1 MQYTP
6 YPNLTNYTYHDGTW
20 KISPHQKG
28 YKEDL
33 VDREI
38 QKGVKEMV
46 QKSVKKDMRDFLDT
60 TGNKPDLNKLKKDL
74 YKKTIKVLRYGFSLF
89 EDSPK
94 ADTTHIVNFMEQ
106 LFFCLTTLAEQKDW
120 VRITTEDDKIIYTLH
135 KHNKLIIS
143 ITDNELFNDLQGW
156 MIEIPKGRIGVV
168 CRKDDYRFKIETDD
182 TVVRDQDFNLIATRQ
197 FTTKM
202 SDVFRSVVD
211 FLNFKE

>member
-6 YPNLTNYTYHDGTW
+6 YPNLTNYTCHDGIW
-20 KISPHQKG
+20 KISPQQP
-28 YKEDL
+28 KEHPVDL
-33 VDREI
+33 NI
-38 QKGVKEMV
+38 QKKV
-46 QKSVKKDMRDFLDT
+46 QEDARDFLDT

-74 YKKTIKVLRYGFSLF
+74 YRKTIKVLRYGFSLF
-89 EDSPK
+89 EDSHK
-94 ADTTHIVNFMEQ
+94 ADSTPIVNFMEQ
-106 LFFCLTTLAEQKDW
+106 LFFGLTTIAEHKDW
-120 VRITTEDDKIIYTLH
+120 MRITTDEDKIIYTLH

-182 TVVRDQDFNLIATRQ
+182 TVVRDQDFNLITNRQ

-202 SDVFRSVVD
+202 SEVFRTVVD
-211 FLNFKE
+211 YLNH

>member
-20 KISPHQKG
+20 KTGPHQKG

-33 VDREI
+33 VDRKI
-38 QKGVKEMV
+38 QKKV
-46 QKSVKKDMRDFLDT
+46 QEDTRDFLDT

-74 YKKTIKVLRYGFSLF
+74 YRKTIKVLRYGFSLF

-94 ADTTHIVNFMEQ
+94 ADSTPIVNFMEQ
-106 LFFCLTTLAEQKDW
+106 LFFGLTTIAEHKDW
-120 VRITTEDDKIIYTLH
+120 MRITTDEDKIIYTLH

-182 TVVRDQDFNLIATRQ
+182 TVVRDQDFNLITNRQ

-202 SDVFRSVVD
+202 SEVFRTVVD
-211 FLNFKE
+211 YLNH

>member
-1 MQYTP
+1 MQYAP
-6 YPNLTNYTYHDGTW
+6 YPNLTNYTCHDGIW
-20 KISPHQKG
+20 KINHQPSKG
-28 YKEDL
+28 GV

-38 QKGVKEMV
+38 QKKV
-46 QKSVKKDMRDFLDT
+46 QEDARDFLDT

-94 ADTTHIVNFMEQ
+94 ADSTPIVNFMEQ
-106 LFFCLTTLAEQKDW
+106 LFFGLTTIAEHKDW
-120 VRITTEDDKIIYTLH
+120 MRITTDEDKIIYTLH

-156 MIEIPKGRIGVV
+156 MIETPKGRIGVV
-168 CRKDDYRFKIETDD
+168 CRKDDYRFKIETDG
-182 TVVRDQDFNLIATRQ
+182 TIVRDQDFNLITNRQ

-202 SDVFRSVVD
+202 SEVFRTVVD
-211 FLNFKE
+211 YLNH

>member
-1 MQYTP
+1 MQYAP

-20 KISPHQKG
+20 KIGPHQKG
-28 YKEDL
+28 YKEDI
-33 VDREI
+33 VNRDI
-38 QKGVKEMV
+38 AKKV
-46 QKSVKKDMRDFLDT
+46 QEDTHGFLDT

-94 ADTTHIVNFMEQ
+94 ADSTPIVNFMEQ
-106 LFFCLTTLAEQKDW
+106 LFFSLTTIAEHKDW
-120 VRITTEDDKIIYTLH
+120 MRITTDEDKIIYTLH
-135 KHNKLIIS
+135 KHNILIIS

-156 MIEIPKGRIGVV
+156 MIEIPIGRIGVV

-182 TVVRDQDFNLIATRQ
+182 VVVRDQDFNLIATRQ

>member
-6 YPNLTNYTYHDGTW
+6 YPNLTNYTCHDGIW
-20 KISPHQKG
+20 KISPQQP
-28 YKEDL
+28 KEYPVDL
-33 VDREI
+33 NI
-38 QKGVKEMV
+38 QKKV
-46 QKSVKKDMRDFLDT
+46 QEDTHGFLDT

-94 ADTTHIVNFMEQ
+94 TDSTPIVNFMEQ
-106 LFFCLTTLAEQKDW
+106 LFFCLTTLAEHKEW
-120 VRITTEDDKIIYTLH
+120 MRVTTEDDKIIYTLH
-135 KHNKLIIS
+135 KHNKLVIS

-168 CRKDDYRFKIETDD
+168 CRKDDYRFKIEADN
-182 TVVRDQDFNLIATRQ
+182 TVIRDQDFNLITNRQ

-202 SDVFRSVVD
+202 SDVFQSVVD

>member
-6 YPNLTNYTYHDGTW
+6 YPNLTNYTCHDGIW
-20 KISPHQKG
+20 KISPQQL
-28 YKEDL
+28 KEYPVYL
-33 VDREI
+33 NI
-38 QKGVKEMV
+38 QKKV
-46 QKSVKKDMRDFLDT
+46 QEDTRDFLDT

-94 ADTTHIVNFMEQ
+94 ADTTSIVNFMEQ
-106 LFFCLTTLAEQKDW
+106 LFFGLTTIAEHKDW
-120 VRITTEDDKIIYTLH
+120 MRITTDEDKIIYTLH

-182 TVVRDQDFNLIATRQ
+182 TVVRDQDFNLITNRQ

-202 SDVFRSVVD
+202 SDVFRTVVD
-211 FLNFKE
+211 YLNH

>member
-20 KISPHQKG
+20 NINHQPSKG
-28 YKEDL
+28 DV

-38 QKGVKEMV
+38 QKSV
-46 QKSVKKDMRDFLDT
+46 QEDTQGFLDT

-74 YKKTIKVLRYGFSLF
+74 YRKTIKVLRYGFSLF

-94 ADTTHIVNFMEQ
+94 ADSTPIVNFMEQ
-106 LFFCLTTLAEQKDW
+106 LFFSLTTIAEHKDW
-120 VRITTEDDKIIYTLH
+120 MRITTDEDKIIYTLH
-135 KHNKLIIS
+135 KHNILIIS

-156 MIEIPKGRIGVV
+156 MIEIPIGRIGVV

-202 SDVFRSVVD
+202 NDVFQSVVD

>member
-6 YPNLTNYTYHDGTW
+6 YPNLTNYTCHDGIW
-20 KISPHQKG
+20 KISPQQKHQQSKD
-28 YKEDL
+28 DL
-33 VDREI
+33 ADRKI
-38 QKGVKEMV
+38 
-46 QKSVKKDMRDFLDT
+46 QKSVKKDMQDFLDT

-74 YKKTIKVLRYGFSLF
+74 YRKTIKVLHYGFSLF

-94 ADTTHIVNFMEQ
+94 ADSTPIVNFMEQ
-106 LFFCLTTLAEQKDW
+106 LFFCLTTLAEHKDW
-120 VRITTEDDKIIYTLH
+120 MRITTDDDKIIYTLH

-202 SDVFRSVVD
+202 SDVFQSVVD

>member
-1 MQYTP
+1 MQHTP
-6 YPNLTNYTYHDGTW
+6 YPNLTNYAYHDGTW
-20 KISPHQKG
+20 KISPQQP
-28 YKEDL
+28 KEHPVDL
-33 VDREI
+33 NI
-38 QKGVKEMV
+38 QKKV
-46 QKSVKKDMRDFLDT
+46 QEDARDFLDT

-74 YKKTIKVLRYGFSLF
+74 YRKTIKVIHYGFSLF

-94 ADTTHIVNFMEQ
+94 TDSTPIVNFMEQ
-106 LFFCLTTLAEQKDW
+106 LFFGLTTIAEHKDW
-120 VRITTEDDKIIYTLH
+120 MRITTEDDKIIYTLH

-182 TVVRDQDFNLIATRQ
+182 TVVRDQDFNLITNRQ

-202 SDVFRSVVD
+202 SEVFRTVVD
-211 FLNFKE
+211 YLNH

>member
-20 KISPHQKG
+20 NISPHQKG
-28 YKEDL
+28 YKDNL
-33 VDREI
+33 VDRDI
-38 QKGVKEMV
+38 QKKV
-46 QKSVKKDMRDFLDT
+46 QEDTQGFLDT

-74 YKKTIKVLRYGFSLF
+74 YRKTIKVLRYGFSLF

-94 ADTTHIVNFMEQ
+94 ADSTPIVNFMEQ
-106 LFFCLTTLAEQKDW
+106 LFFSLTTIAEHKDW
-120 VRITTEDDKIIYTLH
+120 MRITTDEDKIIYTLH

-143 ITDNELFNDLQGW
+143 ITDNELFNNLQGW
-156 MIEIPKGRIGVV
+156 LIEIPKGRIGVV

-182 TVVRDQDFNLIATRQ
+182 TVVRDQDFNLITNRQ

-202 SDVFRSVVD
+202 SEVFRTVVD
-211 FLNFKE
+211 YLNH

>member
-1 MQYTP
+1 MQYAP
-6 YPNLTNYTYHDGTW
+6 YPNLTNYTCHDGIW
-20 KISPHQKG
+20 KISPQQP
-28 YKEDL
+28 KEYPVDL
-33 VDREI
+33 NI
-38 QKGVKEMV
+38 QKKV
-46 QKSVKKDMRDFLDT
+46 QEDTHGFLDT

-74 YKKTIKVLRYGFSLF
+74 YKKTIKVLHYGFSLF

-94 ADTTHIVNFMEQ
+94 ADSTPIVNFMEQ
-106 LFFCLTTLAEQKDW
+106 LFFCLTTIAEHKDW
-120 VRITTEDDKIIYTLH
+120 MRITTEDDKIIYTLH

-182 TVVRDQDFNLIATRQ
+182 TVVRDQDFNLITNRQ

-202 SDVFRSVVD
+202 SEVFRTVVD
-211 FLNFKE
+211 YLNY

>member
-6 YPNLTNYTYHDGTW
+6 YPNLTNYTYHDVTW
-20 KISPHQKG
+20 NINHQPSKG
-28 YKEDL
+28 DV

-38 QKGVKEMV
+38 QKSV
-46 QKSVKKDMRDFLDT
+46 QKDTQGFLDT

-74 YKKTIKVLRYGFSLF
+74 YRKTIKVIHYGFSLF

-94 ADTTHIVNFMEQ
+94 ADNTPVVNFMEQ
-106 LFFCLTTLAEQKDW
+106 VFICLTTIAEHKDW
-120 VRITTEDDKIIYTLH
+120 MRITTEDDKIIYTLH
-135 KHNKLIIS
+135 KHNKLVIS

-182 TVVRDQDFNLIATRQ
+182 TVVRDQDFNLITNRQ

-202 SDVFRSVVD
+202 SEVFRTVVD
-211 FLNFKE
+211 YLNH

>member
-1 MQYTP
+1 MQHKP
-6 YPNLTNYTYHDGTW
+6 YPNLTNYTCHDGTW
-20 KISPHQKG
+20 NINHQPSKG
-28 YKEDL
+28 GV

-38 QKGVKEMV
+38 QKSVKE
-46 QKSVKKDMRDFLDT
+46 DTHGFLDT

-74 YKKTIKVLRYGFSLF
+74 YRKTIKVLRYGFSLF

-94 ADTTHIVNFMEQ
+94 ADSTPIVDFMEQ
-106 LFFCLTTLAEQKDW
+106 LFFGLTTIAEHKDW
-120 VRITTEDDKIIYTLH
+120 MRITIDEDKIIYTLH

-156 MIEIPKGRIGVV
+156 MVEIPKGRIGVV

-182 TVVRDQDFNLIATRQ
+182 TVVRDQDFNLIANRQ

-202 SDVFRSVVD
+202 DEVFRTVVD
-211 FLNFKE
+211 YLNH

>member
-20 KISPHQKG
+20 KIGPHQPS
-28 YKEDL
+28 KEDI
-33 VDREI
+33 VDHKKKR
-38 QKGVKEMV
+38 V
-46 QKSVKKDMRDFLDT
+46 QEDTHDFLDT

-74 YKKTIKVLRYGFSLF
+74 YRKTIKVLRYGFSLF

-94 ADTTHIVNFMEQ
+94 ADSTPIVNFMEQ
-106 LFFCLTTLAEQKDW
+106 LFFGLTTIAEHKDW
-120 VRITTEDDKIIYTLH
+120 MRITTDEDKIIYTLH

-182 TVVRDQDFNLIATRQ
+182 TVVRDQDFNLITNRQ

-202 SDVFRSVVD
+202 SEVFRTAVD
-211 FLNFKE
+211 YLNH

>member
-6 YPNLTNYTYHDGTW
+6 YPNLTNYTCHDGTW
-20 KISPHQKG
+20 KISPHQQP
-28 YKEDL
+28 KEDL
-33 VDREI
+33 VDR
-38 QKGVKEMV
+38 KT
-46 QKSVKKDMRDFLDT
+46 QKSVKKDTQDFLDT

-94 ADTTHIVNFMEQ
+94 ADSTPIVNFMEQ
-106 LFFCLTTLAEQKDW
+106 LFFSLTTIAEHKDW
-120 VRITTEDDKIIYTLH
+120 MRITTDEDKIIYTLH
-135 KHNKLIIS
+135 KHNILIIS

-156 MIEIPKGRIGVV
+156 MIEIPIGRIGAV
-168 CRKDDYRFKIETDD
+168 CCKDDYRFKIETDD

-202 SDVFRSVVD
+202 NDVFQSVVD

>member
-20 KISPHQKG
+20 NINHQPSKS
-28 YKEDL
+28 DV
-33 VDREI
+33 VDRKI

-60 TGNKPDLNKLKKDL
+60 TGNKPDLSKLKKDL
-74 YKKTIKVLRYGFSLF
+74 YRKTIKVLHYGFSLF

-94 ADTTHIVNFMEQ
+94 ADTTPIVDFMEQ
-106 LFFCLTTLAEQKDW
+106 LFFCLTTIAEHKDW
-120 VRITTEDDKIIYTLH
+120 MRITTDDDKIIYTLH
-135 KHNKLIIS
+135 KHDKLIVS

-168 CRKDDYRFKIETDD
+168 CRKDDYRFKIETDG
-182 TVVRDQDFNLIATRQ
+182 TIVRDQDFNLITSRQ

-202 SDVFRSVVD
+202 SDVFQSVVD

>member
-6 YPNLTNYTYHDGTW
+6 YPNLTNYTCHDGIW
-20 KISPHQKG
+20 NINHQPSKG
-28 YKEDL
+28 DV

-38 QKGVKEMV
+38 QKSV
-46 QKSVKKDMRDFLDT
+46 QEDTQGFLDT
-60 TGNKPDLNKLKKDL
+60 TGNKPDLGKLKKDL
-74 YKKTIKVLRYGFSLF
+74 YRKTIKVLRYGFSLF

-94 ADTTHIVNFMEQ
+94 ADSTPIVNFMEQ
-106 LFFCLTTLAEQKDW
+106 LFFCLTTIAEHKDW
-120 VRITTEDDKIIYTLH
+120 MRITTDDDKIIYTLH

-182 TVVRDQDFNLIATRQ
+182 TVVRDQDFNLITNRQ

-202 SDVFRSVVD
+202 SEVFRTVVD
-211 FLNFKE
+211 YLNH

>member
-20 KISPHQKG
+20 KTDPHQKG

-33 VDREI
+33 VDRKI
-38 QKGVKEMV
+38 QKKV
-46 QKSVKKDMRDFLDT
+46 QKDTQGFLDT
-60 TGNKPDLNKLKKDL
+60 TGNKPDLNKLKKGL
-74 YKKTIKVLRYGFSLF
+74 YRKTIKVLHYGFSLF

-94 ADTTHIVNFMEQ
+94 ADSTPIVNFMEQ
-106 LFFCLTTLAEQKDW
+106 LFFRLTTIAEHKDW
-120 VRITTEDDKIIYTLH
+120 MRIRADDDKIIYTLH

-156 MIEIPKGRIGVV
+156 MIETPKGRIGVV

-182 TVVRDQDFNLIATRQ
+182 TVVRDQDFNLITNRQ

-202 SDVFRSVVD
+202 SEVFRTVVD
-211 FLNFKE
+211 YLNH

>member
-6 YPNLTNYTYHDGTW
+6 YPNLTNYTCHDGTW

-38 QKGVKEMV
+38 HKNV
-46 QKSVKKDMRDFLDT
+46 QEDTHGFLDT

-94 ADTTHIVNFMEQ
+94 ADSTPIVNFMEQ
-106 LFFCLTTLAEQKDW
+106 LFFSLTTIAEHKDW
-120 VRITTEDDKIIYTLH
+120 MRITTDDDKIIYTLH

-182 TVVRDQDFNLIATRQ
+182 TVVRDQDFNLITNRQ

-202 SDVFRSVVD
+202 SEVFRTVVD
-211 FLNFKE
+211 YLNH

>member
-6 YPNLTNYTYHDGTW
+6 YPNLTNYTCHDGIW
-20 KISPHQKG
+20 KISPHQPS
-28 YKEDL
+28 KEDI
-33 VDREI
+33 VDHKKKR
-38 QKGVKEMV
+38 V
-46 QKSVKKDMRDFLDT
+46 QEDTHDFLDT

-74 YKKTIKVLRYGFSLF
+74 YRKTIKVLRYGFSLF

-94 ADTTHIVNFMEQ
+94 ADSTPIVNFMEQ
-106 LFFCLTTLAEQKDW
+106 LFFCLTTLAEHKDW
-120 VRITTEDDKIIYTLH
+120 MRITTEDDKIIYTLH
-135 KHNKLIIS
+135 KHNKLIVS

-168 CRKDDYRFKIETDD
+168 CRKDDHRFKIETDD
-182 TVVRDQDFNLIATRQ
+182 VVVRDQDFNLITNRQ

>member
-20 KISPHQKG
+20 KIGPYQKDYPG
-28 YKEDL
+28 YQQSKEDL
-33 VDREI
+33 VNREI
-38 QKGVKEMV
+38 QKDTHG
-46 QKSVKKDMRDFLDT
+46 FLDT

-74 YKKTIKVLRYGFSLF
+74 YRKTIKVLRYGFSLF

-94 ADTTHIVNFMEQ
+94 ADSTPIVNFMEQ
-106 LFFCLTTLAEQKDW
+106 LFFGLTTIAEHKEW
-120 VRITTEDDKIIYTLH
+120 MRITTDEDKIIYTLH
-135 KHNKLIIS
+135 KHNKLIVS

-182 TVVRDQDFNLIATRQ
+182 TVVRDQDFNLIANRQ

-202 SDVFRSVVD
+202 SEVFRTVVD
-211 FLNFKE
+211 YLNH

>member
-6 YPNLTNYTYHDGTW
+6 YPNLTNYTCHDGIW

-38 QKGVKEMV
+38 H
-46 QKSVKKDMRDFLDT
+46 KSTQEDTHGFLDT

-94 ADTTHIVNFMEQ
+94 ADSTPIVNFMEQ
-106 LFFCLTTLAEQKDW
+106 LFFCLTTLAEHKDW
-120 VRITTEDDKIIYTLH
+120 MRITTEDDKIIYTLH

-143 ITDNELFNDLQGW
+143 ITDNELFNNLQGW

-182 TVVRDQDFNLIATRQ
+182 TVVRDQDFNLITNRQ

-202 SDVFRSVVD
+202 SDVFQSVVD

>member
-6 YPNLTNYTYHDGTW
+6 YPNLTNYTCHDGTW
-20 KISPHQKG
+20 KISPHQQ
-28 YKEDL
+28 EDL
-33 VDREI
+33 VDR
-38 QKGVKEMV
+38 KT
-46 QKSVKKDMRDFLDT
+46 QKSVKKDTQDFLDT

-94 ADTTHIVNFMEQ
+94 ADSTPIVNFMEQ
-106 LFFCLTTLAEQKDW
+106 LFFSLTTIAEHKDW
-120 VRITTEDDKIIYTLH
+120 MRITTDEDKIIYTLH
-135 KHNKLIIS
+135 KHNILIIS
-143 ITDNELFNDLQGW
+143 ITNNELFNDLQGW
-156 MIEIPKGRIGVV
+156 MIEIPIGRIGVV

-202 SDVFRSVVD
+202 NDVFQSVVD

>member
-20 KISPHQKG
+20 NISPHQKG
-28 YKEDL
+28 YKDDL
-33 VDREI
+33 VDRDI
-38 QKGVKEMV
+38 QKKV
-46 QKSVKKDMRDFLDT
+46 QEDTQDFLDT

-74 YKKTIKVLRYGFSLF
+74 YRKTIKVIHYGFSLF

-94 ADTTHIVNFMEQ
+94 ADSTPIVNFMEQ
-106 LFFCLTTLAEQKDW
+106 LFFGLTTIAEHKDW
-120 VRITTEDDKIIYTLH
+120 MRITTDDDKIIYTLH
-135 KHNKLIIS
+135 KHNKLIVS

-182 TVVRDQDFNLIATRQ
+182 TVVRDQDFNLITNRQ

-202 SDVFRSVVD
+202 SEVFRTVVD
-211 FLNFKE
+211 YLNH